1 MELDASLDTLKGIG
15 EKTRQVFDRA
25 GVSTVEELI
34 SYYPRTY
41 ERYEKPV
48 AIASLKEGDFASIL
62 GRLEG
67 PLETRYLRGLSISS
81 AVFGDGI

>member
-25 GVSTVEELI
+25 GVSTIEELI

-48 AIASLKEGDFASIL
+48 AIASLKEGDFASICAGFRSRVPCL
-62 GRLEG
+62 A
-67 PLETRYLRGLSISS
+67 TALSIFS
-81 AVFGDGI
+81 

>member
-25 GVSTVEELI
+25 GVSTIEELI

-48 AIASLKEGDFASIL
+48 AIASLREGDFASIL
-62 GRLEG
+62 
-67 PLETRYLRGLSISS
+67 
-81 AVFGDGI
+81 